1 MLIRSGAE
9 VVVSVTNKKMVTF
22 CWYNDKGGAVDGADA
37 GAGVDSAGALR
48 LHCTIDGTLFGD
60 TKREIGE
67 GC

>member
-1 MLIRSGAE
+1 
-9 VVVSVTNKKMVTF
+9 MVTF